1 MLIITWIWVYNV
13 HWNYRGHLHYYQP
26 KLHALFFR
34 EIPKSLKKLD
44 HTFNIVS
51 QFFRWEI
58 PQIFT
63 KKSINLQYMFS
74 SIKFCSLSKNHTN
87 KKTSSFDPSQKMG
100 SQQKKK
106 WCPKNWWNFFQ
117 KTFGWVP
124 QAARC
129 APCRWSKG
137 KHLGFP
143 REQATPAVTWRIHP
157 IPAVVGWFQ
166 PHLKNM
172 LVKMGEFLP
181 QVSRGEHKKIFEL
194 PPPSIY

>member
-26 KLHALFFR
+26 TLHALFFR

-63 KKSINLQYMFS
+63 KKASIYNTCFQAS
-74 SIKFCSLSKNHTN
+74 SFVPFQKTIQTKKHQVLIPPKKWVPN
-87 KKTSSFDPSQKMG
+87 KKE
-100 SQQKKK
+100 K